1 MDASKREGRTHRHY
15 GEEALARLQ
24 KIHTLKELGLSLEE
38 IREVIDL
45 YFEDAT
51 GLKGKRRVLEIL
63 KDHLKETDEKI
74 DNLQG
79 FREELVEEIK
89 KIQTLIQQIEK
100 P

>member
-1 MDASKREGRTHRHY
+1 M
-15 GEEALARLQ
+15 ARLQ

>member
-1 MDASKREGRTHRHY
+1 M
-15 GEEALARLQ
+15 ARLQ

-79 FREELVEEIK
+79 FREELVEGIK
-89 KIQTLIQQIEK
+89 KIQTLIQQIES